1 MRRVCAWCNKP
12 LGEIGPDEDIE
23 LVTHGVCPE
32 CEAFVASN
40 EPRSLR
46 RFIDLFTEPIVCV
59 NDNYSMLTAN
69 DAAVQ
74 ALGLADAGDD
84 RLLCGQVVHCR
95 WACSPGGC
103 GSTEHCLACN
113 IRKIVRES
121 FESGTMFFQEP
132 AYVERVAED
141 GTIRRV
147 RLLLTSERRGEAL
160 LLRIDGVE
168 EYVA

>member
-59 NDNYSMLTAN
+59 
-69 DAAVQ
+69 
-74 ALGLADAGDD
+74 ADAGDD